1 MSKGVP
7 PRAHP
12 RHHSAI
18 TPALHKPAGYGVHPA
33 VVGKVKLSAN
43 SVKGMPMVKWPDHAR
58 VNEGDQ
64 HQPTDA
70 KPIAKRQ
77 QFGGM

>member
-7 PRAHP
+7 LKAHP
-12 RHHSAI
+12 RHHSII

-33 VVGKVKLSAN
+33 VVGKIKLSPKT
-43 SVKGMPMVKWPDHAR
+43 VKGMPMVHWPCNN